1 MELDDLFKKN
11 RHDGAADQSTLQLSD
26 TRKSRQ
32 TLEQINKMRR
42 IREAKKFE
50 EYEKLKRIKVQY
62 GKAGSSDDG
71 I

>member
-26 TRKSRQ
+26 TRKSRL

-42 IREAKKFE
+42 IREAKKIE
-50 EYEKLKRIKVQY
+50 EYEKLKRIKLPTFIENISKY
-62 GKAGSSDDG
+62 
-71 I
+71 

>member
-26 TRKSRQ
+26 TRKSRL

-42 IREAKKFE
+42 IREAKKIE
-50 EYEKLKRIKVQY
+50 EYEKLKRIKLQY
-62 GKAGSSDDG
+62 GKDSGSE
-71 I
+71 